1 MPKIAFIYAET
12 TESHAFVS
20 IQHERL
26 NHIRATL
33 KQAGF
38 AYDAFVRDHLPP
50 SLDGYD
56 FVLAVGGDGTQLEAA
71 SRLTHTPLC
80 AVRLLP
86 EKSVG
91 FLCKLDFSEVE
102 AFIQRY
108 QAGKAHLE
116 SIPRLQ
122 CVIDGMPLPYA
133 ILNDVL
139 ITNACP
145 ARATRFSMAF
155 RQTEAS
161 VCSSGIWVATQP
173 GSHGAAKAAGAMS
186 LMPESSEMAVYCLR
200 ECARIEQ
207 QSPDAIL
214 KWSTFTPNTE
224 SPVIRLEDNNSV
236 LYLDGGLVQQALKQG
251 QTVKFQRHEA
261 DWCYIY

>member
-38 AYDAFVRDHLPP
+38 AYDAFVRDHLPA

-173 GSHGAAKAAGAMS
+173 GSYGAAQAAGATPLPQS
-186 LMPESSEMAVYCLR
+186 CANMAVYCLR
-200 ECARIEQ
+200 ECSRIEQ
-207 QSPDAIL
+207 QSHNVIP
-214 KWSTFTPNTE
+214 KWSAFIPNTE
-224 SPVIRLEDNNSV
+224 SPVITLEDNSSV

-261 DWCYIY
+261 DWRYIY